1 MCSRMS
7 TGSLVEFSCFWLI
20 FVVVCWFS
28 CILVFFHGVQKDDG
42 WRWSRNWALV
52 TCSAKSGCFLQRSV
66 QAIHGG
72 PWRWP
77 YAAQRSITLQL
88 CKCMVMIM
96 LAVVV
101 IMVMMMIVTLMT
113 MHMQKHMLH
122 MGALTRDFAPESSC
136 GRQKETLCDV
146 FLFLL
151 WITKAIMPISHFS
164 HLRSW
169 TEESKQ

>member
-1 MCSRMS
+1 M
-7 TGSLVEFSCFWLI
+7 F
-20 FVVVCWFS
+20 
-28 CILVFFHGVQKDDG
+28 
-42 WRWSRNWALV
+42 SRNWVLV

-88 CKCMVMIM
+88 CKCMMMIM

-101 IMVMMMIVTLMT
+101 IMVMMMMIVVMVIVTLMT
-113 MHMQKHMLH
+113 MQNHTLH
-122 MGALTRDFAPESSC
+122 MGALTRGFAPESSC
-136 GRQKETLCDV
+136 GRQKETVCDF

-151 WITKAIMPISHFS
+151 WITKATMPISHFS
-164 HLRSW
+164 HWRSW
-169 TEESKQ
+169 TDGKWLFFYILCPCGLLCFQGMKGCRIHIH